1 MWHSSAV
8 AIWRAVDGAGTT
20 SLPGPTVVTIGNFDG
35 VHLGHRHVLRR
46 AVEVAESHAD
56 ATGERPTVVPTVVA
70 VTFDPHPI
78 SIFAPDRAPLL
89 LSELPDR
96 VALLR
101 AAGADEVRVLAFD
114 REMAGWTPDEFAQR
128 VVVDELHAV
137 AVVVGENFRYGHRAG
152 GDVACLAEFGRA
164 QEGAGHGFTVE
175 GLPLDGSDDDYSST
189 LVRTALAGG
198 DVATAAE
205 VLGRWFAL
213 DGVVVTGERRGRD
226 LGFPTA
232 NVPIPSGLATPA
244 DGVYAGWLTRHIE
257 TTPGQRW
264 PAAISVGDNPT
275 FEGADRR
282 VEAYVLDAEQIAPG
296 GLDLYGDAVTVEFVA
311 RLRGMERFDG
321 LEPLVEQ
328 MHRDVADT
336 RRILADPAD

>member
-1 MWHSSAV
+1 MT
-8 AIWRAVDGAGTT
+8 IWRAVEGAGTT
-20 SLPGPTVVTIGNFDG
+20 SLPGPSVVTIGNFDG
-35 VHLGHRHVLRR
+35 VHLGHQHVLRR
-46 AVEVAESHAD
+46 AGEVASAHAGTTED
-56 ATGERPTVVPTVVA
+56 RPTVVA

-78 SIFAPDRAPLL
+78 TIFAPDRAPLL

-101 AAGADEVRVLAFD
+101 DAGADEVRVLAFD

-152 GDVACLAEFGRA
+152 ADVATLAAFGRA
-164 QEGAGHGFTVE
+164 HEASGHGFTVE
-175 GLPLDGSDDDYSST
+175 GLPLDGGDEDYSST

-232 NVPIPSGLATPA
+232 NVPIPPGLATPA
-244 DGVYAGWLTRHIE
+244 DGVYAGWLTRQSD
-257 TTPGQRW
+257 PGAAGQRW

-296 GLDLYGDAVTVEFVA
+296 GLDLYGDSVTVEFVA

-336 RRILADPAD
+336 RRILADLR